1 MTTKN
6 LLCLTGATMALA
18 MALSF
23 GSCSDEP
30 SNFDNDF
37 YNELASGEKDYV
49 YSAWFGCVYVKEN
62 GSDIWTNTE
71 QDYETDLRKKETIYL
86 SAPLEKI
93 AKQYIRFKLTLR

>member
-1 MTTKN
+1 MKAKAI
-6 LLCLTGATMALA
+6 LSLTGATMALA
-18 MALSF
+18 MAISLAA
-23 GSCSDEP
+23 CSDEP

-49 YSAWFGCVYVKEN
+49 CSAWFGSVYVKEN

-71 QDYETDLRKKETIYL
+71 QDYETDLRKKGTIYL